1 MADFNTHLLGGVL
14 VGGAFSTISYISMDL
29 NIIQSYAVFIM
40 GVLGGLLPDLD
51 SDTGKPL
58 EIISAAVSILVPALL
73 LSNIA
78 KQYTI
83 SAEFLIGYFTICYF
97 IINYIL
103 CELLK
108 RITIHRGIMH
118 SIPFS
123 FLAAQIAY
131 LLFKPSGVTLATMT
145 SCVVFFGCLIHLI
158 LDEFHS
164 FYLKFGFIPMLK
176 RSSGTALKFFSNNLL
191 ANLIIY
197 SSVFAMMLL
206 IAPELKLFIGQQDI
220 MKIFIN

>member
-14 VGGAFSTISYISMDL
+14 VGGAFSTIAFISMDL
-29 NIIQSYAVFIM
+29 NFIQSYAVFTM

-58 EIISAAVSILVPALL
+58 EIISAAVSVLVPALL

-83 SAEFLIGYFTICYF
+83 SPEFLISYFTVCYF
-97 IINYIL
+97 IINYVF

-131 LLFKPSGVTLATMT
+131 LLFKPSGLTLATMI

-176 RSSGTALKFFSNNLL
+176 RSSGTALKLFSNNLL
-191 ANLIIY
+191 ANVVIY
-197 SSVFAMMLL
+197 GSIFGVMLL
-206 IAPELKLFIGQQDI
+206 IAPELRLFIWQQDI
-220 MKIFIN
+220 MKLFIN